1 MTKRMIIM
9 LVCVGL
15 LFGGIFGYKAFVGQ
29 MIAKAMS
36 AQQAPPV
43 TVSTTTAQMTAWQ
56 PELKAVGT
64 VRAARGVDV
73 TTEIAGLVRTVYF
86 QSGDNVQAG
95 QVLVQLNAD
104 ADKALLHSLQAEA
117 ELARTTFER
126 DKQQFAVKA
135 ISQAT
140 LDVAQ
145 ADLKSKLAQ
154 VAQQAA
160 DVEKKTIR
168 APFSGRIGIS
178 TIDPGRYLNP
188 GEQIVTLQSFDSVYV
203 DFLLP
208 QQDAAQ
214 IALGQAV
221 SVVTNTH
228 PDRTFEGTI
237 TAIDPKVDPQTR
249 NIQVEATL
257 PNPKHDL
264 LPGMFAA
271 VQVQAGQ
278 VQHFI
283 TLPQT
288 AVTYNPYGETVFV
301 VEKKPSGPQ
310 GAPEQLI
317 AKQTFVTPGATRGD
331 QVAIAD
337 GLKEGDTVVTSG
349 QLKLKSGSPVTV
361 NNDIQPSNEAAP
373 QPTDE

>member
-1 MTKRMIIM
+1 MIKRMLIM

-15 LFGGIFGYKAFVGQ
+15 LFGGIFTYKAYVGHV
-29 MIAKAMS
+29 IAVAMS
-36 AQQAPPV
+36 AQPPPPV
-43 TVSTTTAQMTAWQ
+43 TVSTTMARLTAWQ
-56 PELKAVGT
+56 PELKSVGT
-64 VRAARGVDV
+64 VRAAQGVEV
-73 TTEIAGLVRTVYF
+73 TTEIAGLVREVYF
-86 QSGDNVQAG
+86 HSGDDVQAG

-117 ELARTTFER
+117 ELARTTYER
-126 DKQQFAVKA
+126 DRQQFAVKA

-154 VAQQAA
+154 VDQQAA

-178 TIDPGRYLNP
+178 VVDPGQYLNP
-188 GEQIVTLQSFDSVYV
+188 GERIVTLQSYDSVYV
-203 DFLLP
+203 DFMLP

-214 IALGQAV
+214 IALGQAL
-221 SVVTNTH
+221 SVAINTY
-228 PDRTFEGTI
+228 PERSFEGII

-257 PNPKHDL
+257 ANPKHEL

-271 VQVQAGQ
+271 VQVRAGQ
-278 VQHFI
+278 AQHFI

-301 VEKKPSGPQ
+301 VEKKPAGNQGP
-310 GAPEQLI
+310 PELI
-317 AKQTFVTPGATRGD
+317 ARQTFVTPGPTRGD
-331 QVAIAD
+331 QVAITS
-337 GLKEGDTVVTSG
+337 GLKEGDTIVTSG
-349 QLKLKSGSPVTV
+349 QLKLKSGSRVAV

-373 QPTDE
+373 LPTDE

>member
-15 LFGGIFGYKAFVGQ
+15 LFGGIFGYKAFVGH

-64 VRAARGVDV
+64 VRAARGIDV

-86 QSGDNVQAG
+86 QSGDDVQAG

-117 ELARTTFER
+117 ELARTTYER

-188 GEQIVTLQSFDSVYV
+188 GEQIVTLQAFDSVYV

-228 PDRTFEGTI
+228 PDLTFEGTI

-264 LPGMFAA
+264 LPGMFAS
-271 VQVQAGQ
+271 VLVQAGQ

-301 VEKKPSGPQ
+301 VEKKPPGPQ
-310 GAPEQLI
+310 GTSEQLI

-331 QVAIAD
+331 QVAIAG